1 MPKDRGARHGFA
13 AQPGAKSRF
22 HASAHCE
29 PSICSSIQLTA
40 LHYWT
45 PLRCGS
51 RSHPT
56 HFCAR
61 IVPSLYPSRPSNR
74 GRDAAFELIFR
85 SLKTMYWLS
94 SLSPIPQWAEGTKFR
109 KSNPD

>member
-22 HASAHCE
+22 HASAYCE

-40 LHYWT
+40 LHCWT

-51 RSHPT
+51 RSHPA

-61 IVPSLYPSRPSNR
+61 IVL
-74 GRDAAFELIFR
+74 
-85 SLKTMYWLS
+85 
-94 SLSPIPQWAEGTKFR
+94 SLSTLATLKSRARRSVRTNFSQPQNDVLAFWHQPNSAMG
-109 KSNPD
+109 